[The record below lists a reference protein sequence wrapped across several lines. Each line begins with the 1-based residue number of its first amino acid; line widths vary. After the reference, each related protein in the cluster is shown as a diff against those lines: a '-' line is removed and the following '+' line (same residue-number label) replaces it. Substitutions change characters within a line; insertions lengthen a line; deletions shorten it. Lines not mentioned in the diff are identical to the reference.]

1 MEHQLSLHLK
11 NFNKRVQVL
20 NQTNSKELV
29 LSAVEARNLQAE
41 IFELLAHIAD
51 LTELK
56 KASDAEAQVNVEMDG
71 GGF

>member
-11 NFNKRVQVL
+11 NFNKKVQVL

-41 IFELLAHIAD
+41 IFELLAHITDMTATKDQQQAD
-51 LTELK
+51 
-56 KASDAEAQVNVEMDG
+56 AVISIEMNG
-71 GGF
+71 GTF